1 MAALTI
7 LRHPPFAAF
16 FVAASIS
23 NAAGWM
29 QLVAVPALLFDLTHK
44 ASWLGIATLTGMV
57 PAVVLT
63 PWAGVLSDRLNRR
76 QILIATQSVA
86 MVATFVLW
94 GLFSSDRI
102 SPLAIVLVGFVVGIA
117 TGFQTP
123 TWQAFVPSLVPE
135 DDMLEAIRLN
145 STQFTVARAIGP
157 AAAGAVVATFGIGAA
172 ILVNASTYLLV
183 IGVLVVVRP
192 NQQVL
197 AARHS
202 SLRAFAEGARHVWHH
217 PGVRLAVMLALFTAL
232 TGQPLQYV
240 AAAIASDGFG
250 RDSTDSAVLLTS
262 LGLGAL
268 LASLFA
274 GRLARRRSRYWMV
287 VCALAMYV
295 AAPLIVASGRAFA
308 VAVIGYFVGGLAHF
322 TFAVQANSL
331 IQLETPDHLRGRAI
345 SFYLLAI
352 LTGIAVGP
360 LVMGALIDAVG
371 VRATL
376 SADAVLVAIVS
387 GWVIVSGRLRVFDP
401 EHAAR
406 PVPTISA

>member
-44 ASWLGIATLTGMV
+44 ASWLGLATLAAMV

-63 PWAGVLSDRLNRR
+63 PWAGVLSDRLDRR

-94 GLFSSDRI
+94 GLFTADRI
-102 SPLAIVLVGFVVGIA
+102 SPLSIVLVAFVSGIA

-123 TWQAFVPSLVPE
+123 TWQAFVPSLVPA

-145 STQFTVARAIGP
+145 STQFTVARAVGP

-172 ILVNASTYLLV
+172 ILVNATTYLLV

-197 AARHS
+197 AARHG

-250 RDSTDSAVLLTS
+250 RDSTDSAALMTA
-262 LGLGAL
+262 LGVGAL

-274 GRLARRRSRYWMV
+274 GQLARRRSRYWMV

-295 AAPLIVASGRAFA
+295 AAPLIVASGRVFA
-308 VAVIGYFVGGLAHF
+308 VAVVGYFVGGMAHF
-322 TFAVQANSL
+322 TFAVQVNSL

-352 LTGIAVGP
+352 LTGIAFGP
-360 LVMGALIDAVG
+360 LVMGALIDAMG

-376 SADAVLVAIVS
+376 GADAAIVAIVS
-387 GWVIVSGRLRVFDP
+387 AWVIASGRLRAFDP
-401 EHAAR
+401 ERAR
-406 PVPTISA
+406 SPVPTISA